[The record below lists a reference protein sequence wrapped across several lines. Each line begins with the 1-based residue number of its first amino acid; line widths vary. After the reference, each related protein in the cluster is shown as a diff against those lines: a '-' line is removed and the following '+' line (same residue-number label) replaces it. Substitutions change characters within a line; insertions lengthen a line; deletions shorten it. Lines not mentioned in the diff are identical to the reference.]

1 MSFTL
6 EKVKESVR
14 KAAKVI
20 LIADDDSVLL
30 FRGGDPTR
38 PSDGTWWFLPGGGV
52 ENGETIQ
59 EAARREVLEETGL
72 EIGELGQ
79 VVRRREV
86 EFMFQN
92 SLLRSDEYYFV
103 IRTPRFVVSESGWT
117 EIENDVVEEHRWWS
131 LEDLRSTD
139 DTVYPPGLVEMI
151 EASLEG

>member
-1 MSFTL
+1 
-6 EKVKESVR
+6 
-14 KAAKVI
+14 
-20 LIADDDSVLL
+20 
-30 FRGGDPTR
+30 
-38 PSDGTWWFLPGGGV
+38 
-52 ENGETIQ
+52 
-59 EAARREVLEETGL
+59 
-72 EIGELGQ
+72 
-79 VVRRREV
+79 
-86 EFMFQN
+86 MFQN